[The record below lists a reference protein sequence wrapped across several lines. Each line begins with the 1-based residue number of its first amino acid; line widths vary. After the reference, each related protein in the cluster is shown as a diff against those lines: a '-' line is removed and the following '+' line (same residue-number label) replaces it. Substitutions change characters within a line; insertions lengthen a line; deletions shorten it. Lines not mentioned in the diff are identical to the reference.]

1 MYTTYEQALK
11 QQEITEEIC
20 VYPSRQ
26 CLLSPD
32 GIKPI
37 DSMGG
42 GGGKNP
48 HTKSFLKM
56 HQISIIALGMFIN
69 FFVLMPIKHLNAKFG
84 FCLLDIVI
92 AMMKSFGQRARERFF
107 HIHHCALIHSPQL
120 ARQILISSALSQP

>member
-26 CLLSPD
+26 CLFSPN
-32 GIKPI
+32 GIKFL
-37 DSMGG
+37 DSMG

-56 HQISIIALGMFIN
+56 RQIFMIVLGMCIIS
-69 FFVLMPIKHLNAKFG
+69 FVPMHTPRLNAK
-84 FCLLDIVI
+84 
-92 AMMKSFGQRARERFF
+92 
-107 HIHHCALIHSPQL
+107 
-120 ARQILISSALSQP
+120 